1 MLRKRWT
8 VTFEAICG
16 PGQLEP
22 RGSEWQKSGAPLP
35 EAQPTPLGEFTVN
48 SSFNGTPLKALCWE
62 IEVVLLKVVLYNT
75 VLSKCLSQNMIPWA
89 LNQDPNKEQK

>member
-22 RGSEWQKSGAPLP
+22 RGSEWQKSGVPLP

-62 IEVVLLKVVLYNT
+62 IEVVLLNVVQYNA
-75 VLSKCLSQNMIPWA
+75 VLSQMPVPKYDSMGTKPR
-89 LNQDPNKEQK
+89 PK